1 MVHYVKTMF
10 RSSCSHWLCRGLCFI
25 RVIYIYLR
33 TGVPHDFQI
42 RSRLCCFFS
51 GTETAS
57 LLERPNSPRYLKVF
71 CCETFRLC
79 VIFLKILSCL
89 PLNCLFF
96 DLRLLI
102 TPFGMFNLFLP
113 RINHI
118 LDKR

>member
-1 MVHYVKTMF
+1 
-10 RSSCSHWLCRGLCFI
+10 
-25 RVIYIYLR
+25 
-33 TGVPHDFQI
+33 
-42 RSRLCCFFS
+42 
-51 GTETAS
+51 
-57 LLERPNSPRYLKVF
+57 LKVF

-96 DLRLLI
+96 ELRLLI

-118 LDKR
+118 LDKRWPGVGMRADT